1 MMPEETKKFVHDLV
15 QAWNTHDSEQILIF
29 YSPEYEGLDIG
40 QNGIQHGLV
49 PLRESLEHYF
59 QAFPDVRIE
68 ISELVIESNHIS
80 LGWIAHGTQLGAFM
94 KIPPTGRTITLR
106 GVSIF
111 ILKDGKVH
119 RGQHIWDLAGLLRH
133 IGLLPDL

>member
-1 MMPEETKKFVHDLV
+1 MTPEETKIFVYELV
-15 QAWNTHDSEQILIF
+15 AAWNTHDSEQILIF

-40 QNGIQHGLV
+40 QNGVQQGLMA
-49 PLRESLEHYF
+49 LRESLEQYF
-59 QAFPDVRIE
+59 QAFPDVHIE

-80 LGWIAHGTQLGAFM
+80 LGWVAHGTQTGAFM
-94 KIPPTGRTITLR
+94 KIPPTGRIITLR

-111 ILKDGKVH
+111 ILQDEKVY
-119 RGQHIWDLAGLLRH
+119 RGQHVWDLAGLLRH